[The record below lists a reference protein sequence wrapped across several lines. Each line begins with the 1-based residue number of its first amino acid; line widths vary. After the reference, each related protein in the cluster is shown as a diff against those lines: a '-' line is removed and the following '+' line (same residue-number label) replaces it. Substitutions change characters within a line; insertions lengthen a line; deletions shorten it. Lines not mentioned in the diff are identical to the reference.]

1 MARPAVGAFRRPARF
16 LVMGVHID
24 AERSCTLT
32 IDQSGAHPVARIRAR
47 GAHREYVVPLGIACE
62 VLHARAV
69 KLGPAGVVISREK
82 D

>member
-1 MARPAVGAFRRPARF
+1 MARPAVGVFRRPARF
-16 LVMGVHID
+16 LVLGVHID
-24 AERSCTLT
+24 GERSCTLT
-32 IDQSGAHPVARIRAR
+32 IESGAHPVARVRPR